1 MNEKVFIA
9 KIYWLRPNQ
18 GGRKQGVP
26 LHMKKYCPIVS
37 VDGKKLFSGSTY
49 GLLCYSFEQLSE
61 YVSLSQ
67 IRFLNTDAA
76 PDVLHIGAKL
86 ELYEG
91 TKKVADGEV
100 IKNSNFTFVF

>member
-18 GGRKQGVP
+18 GCRKQGVP

-37 VDGKKLFSGSTY
+37 VDGKKFFSGSTY

-67 IRFLNTDAA
+67 IRFLNTDVA
-76 PDVLHIGAKL
+76 PDVLHIGANL

>member
-37 VDGKKLFSGSTY
+37 VDGKNFFQVVRMVCCVTHSNN
-49 GLLCYSFEQLSE
+49 
-61 YVSLSQ
+61 SLS
-67 IRFLNTDAA
+67 
-76 PDVLHIGAKL
+76 V
-86 ELYEG
+86 
-91 TKKVADGEV
+91 
-100 IKNSNFTFVF
+100 